1 MWVKKK
7 QMQVSDRLNRLSESA
22 TLAMARMSRELKAKG
37 HNVIALSLG
46 EPDFD
51 TPDFIKNSAKKAIDN
66 NYSHYTPVPGLEEL
80 REAIAFKLKR
90 DNNLDYSPNQ
100 IVASTG
106 AKQSIAN
113 VCLSILNP
121 GHEVILPAPY
131 WVSYYEL
138 VKLGEATPIVLE
150 SSLENDFKITPEQL
164 EAAITPNTRMLL
176 FSTPC
181 NPSGTVYTK
190 EELLALSV
198 VLEKYPD
205 IIIVCDE
212 IYEHINFGVGHYS
225 MASIDSMK
233 DRTVTVN
240 GVSKGFAMTGWRV
253 GFIAA
258 PEWIAKACNK
268 IQGQVTSATCAIAQ
282 KATETAMMA
291 DPSSISFM
299 KEAFQKRRDMMLD
312 LLQEIEGIKT
322 NIPQGAFYIFPD
334 ISYFFGKTDGNTVI
348 NDSND
353 FCMYLLNNAHVA
365 LVSGEAFGSPK
376 CVRISYAA
384 SEENLKEAV
393 SRMKKTLIKLK

>member
-1 MWVKKK
+1 
-7 QMQVSDRLNRLSESA
+7 MQVSDRLNRLSESA

-66 NYSHYTPVPGLEEL
+66 NYSHYTPVPGLVEL

>member
-1 MWVKKK
+1 
-7 QMQVSDRLNRLSESA
+7 
-22 TLAMARMSRELKAKG
+22 
-37 HNVIALSLG
+37 
-46 EPDFD
+46 
-51 TPDFIKNSAKKAIDN
+51 
-66 NYSHYTPVPGLEEL
+66 
-80 REAIAFKLKR
+80 
-90 DNNLDYSPNQ
+90 
-100 IVASTG
+100 
-106 AKQSIAN
+106 
-113 VCLSILNP
+113 
-121 GHEVILPAPY
+121 
-131 WVSYYEL
+131 
-138 VKLGEATPIVLE
+138 
-150 SSLENDFKITPEQL
+150 
-164 EAAITPNTRMLL
+164 MLL